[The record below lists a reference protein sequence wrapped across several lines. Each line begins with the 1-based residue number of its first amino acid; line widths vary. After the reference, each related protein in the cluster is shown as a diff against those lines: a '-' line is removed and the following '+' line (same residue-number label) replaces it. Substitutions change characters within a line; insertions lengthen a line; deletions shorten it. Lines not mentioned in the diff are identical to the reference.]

1 VVASC
6 DVLVPGAAVGAVG
19 VPVKEGEA
27 MVARNHI
34 SEVLVVI
41 LAVLAAINVGNV
53 AMVDELTPPTL
64 LVVVVN
70 VPVPLP
76 LTSPVKVIN

>member
-1 VVASC
+1 
-6 DVLVPGAAVGAVG
+6 VLVPGIAVGAVG

-27 MVARNHI
+27 IVARNNI

>member
-1 VVASC
+1 M
-6 DVLVPGAAVGAVG
+6 LVPGIAVGAVG

-27 MVARNHI
+27 IVARNNI

-64 LVVVVN
+64 LVVVLN

-76 LTSPVKVIN
+76 LTSPVKVIIDLQS